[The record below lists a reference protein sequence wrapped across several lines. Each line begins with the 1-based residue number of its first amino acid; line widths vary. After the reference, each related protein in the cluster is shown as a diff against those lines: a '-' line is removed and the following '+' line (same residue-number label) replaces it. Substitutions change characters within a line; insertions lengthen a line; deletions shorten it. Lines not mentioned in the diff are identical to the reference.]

1 MGDLQAEPSAVATA
15 LNSDMSVDLADLLA
29 SVAPQKQENI
39 VEHKLHVYLA
49 FGCRNISVERV
60 YHVTKFYNYTWIFIF
75 AFLFMQCNQ

>member
-39 VEHKLHVYLA
+39 VEHK
-49 FGCRNISVERV
+49 
-60 YHVTKFYNYTWIFIF
+60 
-75 AFLFMQCNQ
+75 